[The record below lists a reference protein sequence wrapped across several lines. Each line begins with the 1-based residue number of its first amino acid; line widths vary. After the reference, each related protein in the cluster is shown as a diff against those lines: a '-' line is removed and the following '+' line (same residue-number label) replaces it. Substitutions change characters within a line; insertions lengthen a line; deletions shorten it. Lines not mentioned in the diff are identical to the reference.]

1 MESRKV
7 RIAYEVDCED
17 KGIADLCI
25 VHVEVG
31 ARRKFPARHAGEAYR
46 RQEKNCTRHRA
57 TTL

>member
-1 MESRKV
+1 MESSKV

-17 KGIADLCI
+17 ERIADLCV
-25 VHVEVG
+25 VHVEIG

-46 RQEKNCTRHRA
+46 RQKENCTRHRA